1 MNNLASIIGKNVAA
15 LRKARGLTQQ
25 ELAEEIHYSDKSIS
39 KWELGYAAPS
49 VDILIDIA
57 RFFGVTVDYLLTE
70 QNEESINEV
79 TVNEEEKKERKRQE
93 TNKALILSM
102 TMTFVVL
109 VAFSIYFSDYIFQGS
124 ENWIK
129 NLIVFLWMV
138 PAGAFLA
145 AFEVWRFF
153 HNRVAVIVLLSLF
166 VWSLLISFCVQFGF
180 VNEKPEQIWF
190 ILSVGAPIQI
200 ILILIANYKLRK

>member
-1 MNNLASIIGKNVAA
+1 MNNLASIIGKNVVA

-102 TMTFVVL
+102 SMTFVVL

-124 ENWIK
+124 EHWIK

>member
-1 MNNLASIIGKNVAA
+1 MNDLASVIGKNIAS
-15 LRKARGLTQQ
+15 LRKAKGLTQSD
-25 ELAEEIHYSDKSIS
+25 LAHEIHYSDKSIS

-57 RFFGVTVDYLLTE
+57 HFFGVTVDYLLTE

-102 TMTFVVL
+102 SMTFVVL

-124 ENWIK
+124 EHWIK
-129 NLIVFLWMV
+129 NLIIFLWMV

-180 VNEKPEQIWF
+180 VNEKTEQIWF

>member
-200 ILILIANYKLRK
+200 ILLLIANYKLRK

>member
-57 RFFGVTVDYLLTE
+57 RFFGVTVDYLSTE

>member
-25 ELAEEIHYSDKSIS
+25 ELAEKIHYSDKSIS

-79 TVNEEEKKERKRQE
+79 TVNEEAQKEKKRQE

-124 ENWIK
+124 EHWIR

-145 AFEVWRFF
+145 AFEVWKFF